1 MKKEEWI
8 DDVLGSAK
16 QVEKVSAPP
25 FLAEKIMNRIQ
36 AGKPRTAQKTGYV
49 KWAFAFGIV
58 LFIAMN
64 AITLQKNLKGNGG
77 ADGEMRSGEYD
88 HSVVYNY

>member
-8 DDVLGSAK
+8 DDILDSSK
-16 QVEKVSAPP
+16 QIGKVSAPP
-25 FLAEKIMNRIQ
+25 FLVEKVMNRIQ
-36 AGKPRTAQKTGYV
+36 TGKPEPARQAGYV

-64 AITLQKNLKGNGG
+64 VITLQKKLKSGG
-77 ADGEMRSGEYD
+77 HAVREVNEYD
-88 HSVVYNY
+88 HSIVYNY